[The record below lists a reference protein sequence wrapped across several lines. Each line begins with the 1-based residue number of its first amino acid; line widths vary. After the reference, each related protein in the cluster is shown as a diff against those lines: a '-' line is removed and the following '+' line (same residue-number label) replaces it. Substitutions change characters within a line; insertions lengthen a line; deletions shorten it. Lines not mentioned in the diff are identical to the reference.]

1 MLELDQL
8 QEAQNT
14 YWDFYKEAYGVR
26 PRASN
31 TQNWTLQDFDKE
43 FETLAEVCRLNAVH
57 RAQAE
62 AEATDRFE
70 RTVLT
75 LLESGARDRAMALRW
90 LHEANDTQ
98 GDASYLEYLLG
109 LPYQYLRA

>member
-31 TQNWTLQDFDKE
+31 TQNWTL
-43 FETLAEVCRLNAVH
+43 
-57 RAQAE
+57 
-62 AEATDRFE
+62 
-70 RTVLT
+70 
-75 LLESGARDRAMALRW
+75 
-90 LHEANDTQ
+90 
-98 GDASYLEYLLG
+98 
-109 LPYQYLRA
+109 